1 MLLKRFLEDLPGFRF
16 MSESDV
22 EHIAAAMRVDDYPSG
37 HCFICQ
43 DRLNK
48 ELFLLLEGKVKV
60 RHYAATGRQY
70 DLKTLSAGEFFGL
83 PSLSEGKPSIASCI
97 AEGPVKAASLPFTA
111 YLLLYQPD
119 SEIGCRF
126 QFVIAS
132 QLARDLHDRHETLR
146 GLLGRVYGAPPAQN
160 PPEPLEQV
168 G

>member
-1 MLLKRFLEDLPGFRF
+1 MLLKRFLENLPGFRF
-16 MSESDV
+16 MSEADV
-22 EHIAAAMRVDDYPSG
+22 EHVAAAMRVDDYPAG

-43 DRLNK
+43 DKLNK
-48 ELFLLLEGKVKV
+48 ELYLLLEGRVKV
-60 RHYAATGRQY
+60 THYAATGRQY
-70 DLKTLSAGEFFGL
+70 GLKTLHPGEFFGL
-83 PSLSEGKPSIASCI
+83 PSLSEGKPAIASCL
-97 AEGPVKAASLPFTA
+97 AEGPVKVASLPFTA

-146 GLLGRVYGAPPAQN
+146 GLLGRVYGAPSPEK
-160 PPEPLEQV
+160 PPEPWEQV